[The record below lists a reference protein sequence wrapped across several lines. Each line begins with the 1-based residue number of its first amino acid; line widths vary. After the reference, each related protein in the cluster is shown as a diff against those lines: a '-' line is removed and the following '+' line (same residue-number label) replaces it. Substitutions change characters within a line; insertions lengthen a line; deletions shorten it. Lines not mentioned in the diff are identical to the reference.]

1 LAKRQSTAR
10 GLPLLA
16 RSISSRAI
24 NRTSSCPAACPA
36 CPVSPNRNCGMRA
49 PRAAPRYG
57 RRILPVRSG
66 RCAMSDP
73 PTAERARAFWVFDRP
88 LHRDWLFLAGLAVGL
103 VYGGYAVLRRDRAS
117 ALVLAYELFW
127 ALPGGVLLA
136 GAVGGTVREVV
147 RALRRPQEPGTAAP
161 SQPASRRKPPAA
173 ACRSGRPRT
182 RPPCALRR
190 PVWPSPTSPGCGS
203 RASRGCSARSRAW
216 TTSTSAPPTTATSS
230 ASSRPTRA
238 CAPATASCWRPSYGY
253 PPAVDRAHGNAIGPE
268 ITDPSCLFD
277 AATNRS
283 YHVVLTIEVTTAG
296 ALLGPN
302 HLDLAV
308 SQTSSPLGG
317 WTIYRLPVQDDGTQG
332 TPTHV
337 GCPCIG
343 DYPHIGADKF
353 GIHLTTNEYPLT
365 DSPGLFG
372 NGYNGAQI
380 YSFSKAALAAGASV
394 VNLVQFESPTLGD
407 GTPSF
412 TVWPAQS
419 NPAEFATQDNSTEYF
434 LQSNAAEETLNAAG
448 MADRLGFWKLTNTAS
463 LDSASPALV
472 LSSAVIGS
480 ETYGVP
486 PLSEQRAGNVP
497 LRDCIVSTC
506 LAGIGP
512 SPVREVEGP
521 LDSNDNRMQQTWLAG
536 GKLYGALDTIAR
548 VNGNLKAA
556 SAWFVVD
563 PAAPAVTGQGYVGVE
578 GSNVNCPAVAVLP
591 SGRGV
596 MAFTLVGGTTF
607 PSAGYVT
614 LRNAAVTGDVHV
626 PSTSPT
632 RAAAAPARRWRTGRP
647 GSARSSR
654 SAHGAPARSQASG
667 GRLRPEPAPGGSGAA
682 GSRTTSRAPGAPS
695 PAAPS
700 PGAAASAVTS
710 PPCARTISR
719 AIASPT

>member
-380 YSFSKAALAAGASV
+380 YSFSKASLAAGASV

-419 NPAEFATQDNSTEYF
+419 NPAEFATQDNGTDVLPAVERGRGDPERRGDGRPPR
-434 LQSNAAEETLNAAG
+434 LLEAHQHRVA
-448 MADRLGFWKLTNTAS
+448 RLGQPGAG
-463 LDSASPALV
+463 
-472 LSSAVIGS
+472 AV
-480 ETYGVP
+480 
-486 PLSEQRAGNVP
+486 QRGHR
-497 LRDCIVSTC
+497 LRD
-506 LAGIGP
+506 
-512 SPVREVEGP
+512 
-521 LDSNDNRMQQTWLAG
+521 
-536 GKLYGALDTIAR
+536 
-548 VNGNLKAA
+548 
-556 SAWFVVD
+556 
-563 PAAPAVTGQGYVGVE
+563 
-578 GSNVNCPAVAVLP
+578 
-591 SGRGV
+591 
-596 MAFTLVGGTTF
+596 
-607 PSAGYVT
+607 
-614 LRNAAVTGDVHV
+614 LR
-626 PSTSPT
+626 
-632 RAAAAPARRWRTGRP
+632 RAAAV
-647 GSARSSR
+647 
-654 SAHGAPARSQASG
+654 
-667 GRLRPEPAPGGSGAA
+667 GAA
-682 GSRTTSRAPGAPS
+682 GRQRAAARLHRQHLPGGDRAV
-695 PAAPS
+695 ARARGRGS
-700 PGAAASAVTS
+700 PGLQRQPHAADLARRREAVRGAGHDR
-710 PPCARTISR
+710 PRQRQPQGRERLVRGRPRRPGGDRPGLRRGGRQQRQLPGGRR
-719 AIASPT
+719 AAERPGRDGLHPGRRHDVPERRLRDPAQRRGHP